1 MGSAMEMMG
10 NCDMSK
16 CATMTKDECAKM
28 CDDNGCSPEQKGMCM
43 SHYDANGKFV
53 ASTTAKACCATKVT
67 TDKNVKVEI
76 IKTEDGKAN
85 ATVTTSE
92 NGNVDTQVF
101 EGSLEEVKASVE
113 ALK

>member
-1 MGSAMEMMG
+1 MKSGAMMG

-16 CATMTKDECAKM
+16 CATMTKEECAKM
-28 CDDNGCSPEQKGMCM
+28 CDEKGCTPEQKEMCM

-53 ASTTAKACCATKVT
+53 APTAEKACCTKKGMVE
-67 TDKNVKVEI
+67 KNVKVEI
-76 IKTEDGKAN
+76 IKTEDGKAK

-92 NGNVDTQVF
+92 NGKANTEVF
-101 EGSLEEVKASVE
+101 EGSLEEVKAQVE